1 MRKRD
6 VKQIANTQAKK
17 SLLHNYFLDQSRTSP
32 FRINPPSYKK
42 ALKKHKLIAGIITP
56 QDPNRSEL
64 KNTEISEAISYT
76 KTIARSIEL
85 ICLSKIRQFT
95 IVETYRSN
103 TIHYLSQT
111 LDS

>member
-64 KNTEISEAISYT
+64 KTL
-76 KTIARSIEL
+76 RSAKL
-85 ICLSKIRQFT
+85 YPTPKLSPDQ
-95 IVETYRSN
+95 
-103 TIHYLSQT
+103 
-111 LDS
+111 